1 MRYGSTIIDYFI
13 PKALNQVKILKPSPF
28 TRDFVDL
35 DVKFHEI
42 LEKPVGMDVSFHK
55 LLSQVYEVGK
65 RITVIVDD
73 QTRSNVHT
81 KILLPM
87 LLRELASY
95 EVKTDDV
102 RILIATGT
110 HRAPTEEEV
119 ERGILGPQ
127 VYAQW
132 RNHVFIHESDEDC
145 GFLGE
150 TAQNT
155 PVYIDNRII
164 HSCLVIPLTDSEY
177 HYFAGQAG
185 TIKSLCPGVAGGET
199 VRRNHPKMFDFDRG
213 FKPDCRLGNTLNN
226 PVIQEIK
233 EIAEMVK
240 NETPIFGIDSIV
252 LNREIVYLNAGDIVA
267 LHDAACSPLR
277 ETSVVEVDKPADL
290 VFVSPGELGLNL
302 YQAGKGVHAG
312 WNAVRKDGRG
322 RIVIL
327 APCRDG
333 VGNKSFY
340 QAMHECRD
348 KSLRD
353 GLRYV
358 IDKYCT
364 EEAFQI
370 GNQKPVDLLRILI
383 TLGEGNLKIYSEM
396 DPKELKEVFRMD
408 AIPRLRGETPQET
421 LRRTVQEYLKMN
433 PTPIIYILQDAGILV
448 KAPESPKD
456 SHTP

>member
-1 MRYGSTIIDYFI
+1 MLYGSVIIDYFI
-13 PKALNQVKILKPSPF
+13 PKALKQVKILKPSPF

-35 DVKFHEI
+35 DVKFHEL
-42 LEKPVGMDVSFHK
+42 LENPLGMDVSFHK
-55 LLSQVYEVGK
+55 LISQVYEVGK

-73 QTRSNVHT
+73 HTRANVHT
-81 KILLPM
+81 KLLLPM

-95 EVKTDDV
+95 EVRNDDV

-110 HRAPTEEEV
+110 HRAPTEDEL
-119 ERGILGPQ
+119 ERGILGPK

-132 RNHVFIHESDEDC
+132 RNHVLIHKCDEDC
-145 GFLGE
+145 GVLGE
-150 TAQNT
+150 TSQKT
-155 PVYIDNRII
+155 PVYLNSSII

-185 TIKSLCPGVAGGET
+185 TVKSLCPGVAGRET
-199 VRRNHPKMFDFDRG
+199 VRRNHPKMFDLDRG

-226 PVIQEIK
+226 PVIQEIR

-240 NETPIFGIDSIV
+240 KETPIFGIDSIV
-252 LNREIVYLNAGDIVA
+252 INGEIVYLHGGDIIA
-267 LHDAACSPLR
+267 LHDAACGPLR
-277 ETSVVEVDKPADL
+277 ELSVVEVDKPADL

-302 YQAGKGVHAG
+302 YQACKGVHAG

-322 RIVIL
+322 LIVIL

-340 QAMHECRD
+340 QAMYECGD
-348 KSLRD
+348 KSVRD

-358 IDKYCT
+358 LDNYCT
-364 EEAFQI
+364 EEVFQI

-396 DPKELKEVFRMD
+396 DSKELTKVFRMD
-408 AIPRLRGETPQET
+408 AIPRLRGKTAQET
-421 LRRTVQEYLKMN
+421 LRRTVQEYLKIN
-433 PTPIIYILQDAGILV
+433 PNPIIYILQDAGILV
-448 KAPESPKD
+448 KAPENLKD
-456 SHTP
+456 SQPP